1 MVQYDRKAKTY
12 QLKSSKQRSEESSIT
27 NNTDVHGIIFS
38 DTNAVLRH
46 TSVSPTCHHHH
57 NENARHVGTEHHSVV
72 IQRVI
77 RGGVGVS
84 AAVESYHAALQDGGV
99 GWSDGEG
106 CHFRRV
112 W

>member
-1 MVQYDRKAKTY
+1 MPGGTHNGAPNKKEAVST
-12 QLKSSKQRSEESSIT
+12 SVFIIT

-46 TSVSPTCHHHH
+46 TSVSSTCHHHH

-99 GWSDGEG
+99 GRGDGEG
-106 CHFRRV
+106 STFRRV
-112 W
+112 